1 MLTRLPKELW
11 IAVTW
16 SLGGDD
22 ITRALS
28 VSWAM
33 RDSVN
38 VHRLVYDRAPK
49 VRSLEMMH
57 VRDTVER
64 MISRRQ
70 AIWQETD
77 VRMHFGQRG
86 MIVRRDSTAYI
97 VPEIARLLRAHE
109 RLVLRVSGHPDTPGL
124 WFPGVEDVSRAKLYK
139 VREKELKPFTKR
151 RARTL
156 AAALRSEGVTRARAS
171 NARCCFPAILQWMK
185 TAVRTDIPYQG
196 CHIKLHLTLDGVTF
210 PERVDFNEDFGRDVE
225 CWATV
230 RDEFG
235 EGGEDSS
242 SSDSGATDV

>member
-156 AAALRSEGVTRARAS
+156 AAALRSEGVARAREQRALLLSRNLTVDEDGRTNGHPVPRVSHQAAS
-171 NARCCFPAILQWMK
+171 HSRRRHVSGTRRLQRGFRPGRRVLGYGAR
-185 TAVRTDIPYQG
+185 
-196 CHIKLHLTLDGVTF
+196 
-210 PERVDFNEDFGRDVE
+210 
-225 CWATV
+225 
-230 RDEFG
+230 
-235 EGGEDSS
+235 
-242 SSDSGATDV
+242 